1 MSEALARVR
10 NDSILVRPEKA
21 PRAGRGIV
29 WRLVARAC
37 ALPPRVYLGAAL
49 SALLAGIGVN
59 ALLLQRE
66 RHPAPLF
73 ARAQRH
79 TTPAPSNP
87 APVRAPASADGAP
100 DASSQTLTPPALPP
114 AKPTAGADA
123 PVRPPDQIGD
133 LLRGEPR
140 GDDSRLTLAAQSAL
154 AKLGYPVKAD
164 GVEGAATDQA
174 LRDFARSHGLRV
186 TTELTPHLVK
196 QLTAAAR
203 AAGR

>member
-21 PRAGRGIV
+21 SRAGRGTV
-29 WRLVARAC
+29 WRLMIRAF
-37 ALPPRVYLGAAL
+37 ALPARVYVGAAF

-66 RHPAPLF
+66 RHPAPFF
-73 ARAQRH
+73 APTRRH
-79 TTPAPSNP
+79 AAPAASNRT
-87 APVRAPASADGAP
+87 AVRAPAPEDAAP
-100 DASSQTLTPPALPP
+100 EGPLPAPTPLPP
-114 AKPTAGADA
+114 AKPAAGADA

-133 LLRGEPR
+133 LLRGEPHS
-140 GDDSRLTLAAQSAL
+140 DDFRMILAAQGAL

-164 GVEGAATDQA
+164 GVEGAATEQA
-174 LRDFARSHGLRV
+174 LRDFARSHGLPL
-186 TTELTPHLVK
+186 TTEVTPRLVG

-203 AAGR
+203 SAGR